1 MVHNRIIELRQK
13 LEQLNYE
20 YHVLDQPTVS
30 DEQYDLLLHE
40 LIQLE
45 NAHPE
50 YFDPTSV
57 SQKVGGIVS
66 SKFVKVKHEVPLF
79 SLSNAFNLADLEA
92 FDTRVRN
99 EVGVSDYVLELK
111 IDGLAMAIDYV
122 DGVFTQAV
130 TRGDGQVGEDVTQN
144 VKTIKSL
151 PLKLNQAI
159 TLSLR
164 GEIFM
169 PKKAFEKLNQE
180 NRDKG
185 VAEFANCRNAAAGSI
200 RQLDSSIASKRSL
213 DGFWYTLVHPENYG
227 IKTQWEALK
236 QMKAWGFKTN
246 QYVYHCQ
253 SIEEVWKQIEKIAS
267 KKSSFDFDIDGMVLK
282 VNDFSKQ
289 QQLGYTIKVP
299 KFAIAYKFPA
309 ELAQTTLLD
318 IHLTVGRTGRITPNA
333 TLSPVVISGTTVSAA
348 SLHNEDYI
356 KQKDIRIGDRV
367 LIQKA
372 GEIIP
377 EIVRSLPEYRTED
390 SKEYIMD
397 NYCPICHSEL
407 VRDEL
412 EADTYCMNKEC
423 PAVIVESIAHF
434 ASRKAMNIDGLG
446 IARVTQL
453 HEANLL
459 NRVEDIYF
467 LKNHVDEMMSLEKF
481 GLKSIEKLLNAIE
494 ASKNNDFGALLF
506 GLGIRH
512 IGEKAADTL
521 ANTFK
526 SIDSLM
532 TATVDRLSTTQDI
545 GTVSAQ
551 SVIDYFAVSENI
563 EMIHRLKEVGV
574 NMVSHHSETIHSQLS
589 NKIVVLT
596 GTLQT
601 MTRDDAMSLL
611 KKHDAKV
618 SSSVSKKT
626 DIVIAGESAGSKLK
640 KAQEL
645 GVEVWDEARFIKE
658 VSNEESIT

>member
-1 MVHNRIIELRQK
+1 MVLDRINELRQQ
-13 LEQLNYE
+13 LEQLSYE
-20 YHVLDQPTVS
+20 YHVLDKPTIS
-30 DEQYDLLLHE
+30 DESYDLLLHE

-45 NAHPE
+45 KAHPE
-50 YFDPTSV
+50 YYDPNSI
-57 SQKVGGIVS
+57 SQKIGGIVS
-66 SKFVKVKHEVPLF
+66 SKFKKVKHEVPLY

-92 FDTRVRN
+92 FDARVQH

-122 DGVFTQAV
+122 DGLFTQAV
-130 TRGDGQVGEDVTQN
+130 TRGDGQEGEDVTQN

-151 PLKLNQAI
+151 PLKLKDEL

-180 NRDKG
+180 NREKG
-185 VAEFANCRNAAAGSI
+185 IAEFANCRNAAAGSV

-213 DGFWYTLVHPENYG
+213 DAFWYTLVNPKAYG
-227 IKTQWEALK
+227 IQTQWEALQ

-246 QYVYHCQ
+246 RFVYHCE
-253 SIEEVWKQIEKIAS
+253 SIDAVWNQIEKIAQI
-267 KKSSFDFDIDGMVLK
+267 KSSFDFDIDGMVLK
-282 VNDFSKQ
+282 VNDFNKQ

-309 ELAQTTLLD
+309 ELAQTTVLD

-333 TLSPVVISGTTVSAA
+333 RLSPVIISGTTVSAA

-356 KQKDIRIGDRV
+356 KQKDIRVNDRV

-377 EIVRSLPEYRTED
+377 EIVKSLPEYRDSD
-390 SKEYIMD
+390 SKEYVMD
-397 NYCPICHSEL
+397 RHCPMCHSEL
-407 VRDEL
+407 YRDEL
-412 EADTYCMNKEC
+412 EADTYCLNKEC

-453 HEANLL
+453 HDANLL

-467 LKNHVDEMMSLEKF
+467 LKDHVEKLLTLEKF
-481 GLKSIEKLLNAIE
+481 GQKSVEKLLNAIE
-494 ASKNNDFGALLF
+494 ASKKNDFGALLF

-521 ANTFK
+521 ASSYK
-526 SIDSLM
+526 SIDKLM
-532 TATVDRLSTTQDI
+532 ETTFETLITTEDI
-545 GTVSAQ
+545 GAISAQ
-551 SVIDYFAVSENI
+551 SVIDYFAVNENRELI
-563 EMIHRLKEVGV
+563 KRLKEVGV
-574 NMVSHHSETIHSQLS
+574 NTMTQQSKTIQSVLT
-589 NKIVVLT
+589 NKTVVLT

-601 MTRDDAMSLL
+601 MTRDEAMELL
-611 KKHDAKV
+611 KKHDAKI

-626 DIVIAGESAGSKLK
+626 DIVIAGDNAGSKLK
-640 KAQEL
+640 KAVEL
-645 GVEVWDEARFIKE
+645 GVQVWDEARLIKE
-658 VSNEESIT
+658 VSQ

>member
-1 MVHNRIIELRQK
+1 MVLDRINELRQQ
-13 LEQLNYE
+13 LEQLSYE
-20 YHVLDQPTVS
+20 YHVLDKPTIS
-30 DEQYDLLLHE
+30 DESYDLLLHE

-45 NAHPE
+45 KAHPE
-50 YFDPTSV
+50 YYDPNSI
-57 SQKVGGIVS
+57 SQKIGGIVS
-66 SKFVKVKHEVPLF
+66 SKFKKVKHEVPLY

-92 FDTRVRN
+92 FDARVQH

-122 DGVFTQAV
+122 DGLFTQAV
-130 TRGDGQVGEDVTQN
+130 TRGDGQEGEDVTQN

-151 PLKLNQAI
+151 PLKLKDEL

-180 NRDKG
+180 NREKG
-185 VAEFANCRNAAAGSI
+185 IAEFANCRNAAAGSV

-213 DGFWYTLVHPENYG
+213 DAFWYTLVNPKAYG
-227 IKTQWEALK
+227 IQTQWEALQ

-246 QYVYHCQ
+246 RFVYHCE
-253 SIEEVWKQIEKIAS
+253 SIDAVWNQIEKIAQI
-267 KKSSFDFDIDGMVLK
+267 KSSFDFDIDGMVLK
-282 VNDFSKQ
+282 VNDFNKQ

-309 ELAQTTLLD
+309 ELAQTTVLD

-333 TLSPVVISGTTVSAA
+333 RLSPVIISGTTVAAA

-356 KQKDIRIGDRV
+356 KQKDIRVNDRV

-377 EIVRSLPEYRTED
+377 EIVKSLPEYRDSD
-390 SKEYIMD
+390 SKEYVMD
-397 NYCPICHSEL
+397 RHCPMCHSEL
-407 VRDEL
+407 YRDEL
-412 EADTYCMNKEC
+412 EADTYCLNKEC

-453 HEANLL
+453 HDANLL

-467 LKNHVDEMMSLEKF
+467 LKDHVEELLTLEKF
-481 GLKSIEKLLNAIE
+481 GQKSVEKLLSAIE
-494 ASKNNDFGALLF
+494 ASKKNDFGALLF

-521 ANTFK
+521 ASSYK
-526 SIDSLM
+526 SIDKLM
-532 TATVDRLSTTQDI
+532 ETTFETLITTEDI
-545 GTVSAQ
+545 GAISAQ
-551 SVIDYFAVSENI
+551 SVIDYFAVNENRELI
-563 EMIHRLKEVGV
+563 KRLKEVGV
-574 NMVSHHSETIHSQLS
+574 NTMTQQSKTIQSVLT
-589 NKIVVLT
+589 NKTVVLT

-601 MTRDDAMSLL
+601 MTRDEAMELL
-611 KKHDAKV
+611 KKHDAKI

-626 DIVIAGESAGSKLK
+626 DIVIAGDNAGSKLK
-640 KAQEL
+640 KAVEL
-645 GVEVWDEARFIKE
+645 GVQVWDEARLIKE
-658 VSNEESIT
+658 VSQ

>member
-1 MVHNRIIELRQK
+1 MVLDRINELRQQ
-13 LEQLNYE
+13 LEQLSYE
-20 YHVLDQPTVS
+20 YHVLDKPTIS
-30 DEQYDLLLHE
+30 DESYDLLLHE

-45 NAHPE
+45 KAHPE
-50 YFDPTSV
+50 YYDPNSI
-57 SQKVGGIVS
+57 SQKIGGIVS
-66 SKFVKVKHEVPLF
+66 SKFKKVKHEVPLY

-92 FDTRVRN
+92 FDARVQH

-122 DGVFTQAV
+122 DGLFTQAV
-130 TRGDGQVGEDVTQN
+130 TRGDGQEGEDVTQN

-151 PLKLNQAI
+151 PLKLKDEL

-180 NRDKG
+180 NREKG
-185 VAEFANCRNAAAGSI
+185 IAEFANCRNAAAGSV

-213 DGFWYTLVHPENYG
+213 DAFWYTLVNPKAYG
-227 IKTQWEALK
+227 IQTQWEALQ

-246 QYVYHCQ
+246 RFVYHCE
-253 SIEEVWKQIEKIAS
+253 SIDAVWNQIEKIAQI
-267 KKSSFDFDIDGMVLK
+267 KSSFDFDIDGMVLK
-282 VNDFSKQ
+282 VNDFNKQ

-309 ELAQTTLLD
+309 ELAQTTVLD

-333 TLSPVVISGTTVSAA
+333 RLSPVIISGTTVAAA

-356 KQKDIRIGDRV
+356 KQKDIRVNDRV

-377 EIVRSLPEYRTED
+377 EIVKSLPEYRD
-390 SKEYIMD
+390 SNSKEYVMD
-397 NYCPICHSEL
+397 RHCPMCHSEL
-407 VRDEL
+407 YRDEL
-412 EADTYCMNKEC
+412 EADTYCLNKEC

-453 HEANLL
+453 HDANLL

-467 LKNHVDEMMSLEKF
+467 LKDHVEELLTLEKF
-481 GLKSIEKLLNAIE
+481 GQKSVEKLLNAIE
-494 ASKNNDFGALLF
+494 TSKKNDFGALLF

-521 ANTFK
+521 ASSYK
-526 SIDSLM
+526 SIDKLM
-532 TATVDRLSTTQDI
+532 ETTFETLITTEDI
-545 GTVSAQ
+545 GAISAQ
-551 SVIDYFAVSENI
+551 SVIDYFAVNENRELI
-563 EMIHRLKEVGV
+563 KRLKEVGV
-574 NMVSHHSETIHSQLS
+574 NTMTQQSKTIQSVLT
-589 NKIVVLT
+589 NKTVVLT

-601 MTRDDAMSLL
+601 MTRDEAMELL
-611 KKHDAKV
+611 KKHDAKI

-626 DIVIAGESAGSKLK
+626 DIVIAGDNAGSKLK
-640 KAQEL
+640 KAVEL
-645 GVEVWDEARFIKE
+645 GVQVWDEARLIKE
-658 VSNEESIT
+658 VSQ

>member
-1 MVHNRIIELRQK
+1 MVLDRINELRQQ
-13 LEQLNYE
+13 LEQLSYE
-20 YHVLDQPTVS
+20 YHVLDKPTIS
-30 DEQYDLLLHE
+30 DESYDLLLHE

-45 NAHPE
+45 KAHPE
-50 YFDPTSV
+50 YYDPNSI
-57 SQKVGGIVS
+57 SQKIGGIVS
-66 SKFVKVKHEVPLF
+66 SKFKKVKHEVPLY

-92 FDTRVRN
+92 FDARVQH

-122 DGVFTQAV
+122 DGLFTQAV
-130 TRGDGQVGEDVTQN
+130 TRGDGQEGEDVTQN

-151 PLKLNQAI
+151 PLKLKDEL

-180 NRDKG
+180 NREKG
-185 VAEFANCRNAAAGSI
+185 IAEFANCRNAAAGSV

-213 DGFWYTLVHPENYG
+213 DAFWYTLVNPKAYG
-227 IKTQWEALK
+227 IQTQWEALQ

-246 QYVYHCQ
+246 RFVYHCE
-253 SIEEVWKQIEKIAS
+253 SIDAVWNQIEKIAQI
-267 KKSSFDFDIDGMVLK
+267 KSSFDFDIDGMVLK
-282 VNDFSKQ
+282 VNDFNKQ

-309 ELAQTTLLD
+309 ELAQTTVLD

-333 TLSPVVISGTTVSAA
+333 RLSPVIISGTTVSAA

-356 KQKDIRIGDRV
+356 KQKDIRVNDRV

-377 EIVRSLPEYRTED
+377 EIVKSLPEYRDSD
-390 SKEYIMD
+390 SKEYVMD
-397 NYCPICHSEL
+397 RHCPMCHSEL
-407 VRDEL
+407 YRDEL
-412 EADTYCMNKEC
+412 EADTYCLNKEC

-453 HEANLL
+453 HDANLL

-467 LKNHVDEMMSLEKF
+467 LKDHVEELLTLEKF
-481 GLKSIEKLLNAIE
+481 GQKSVEKLLNAIE
-494 ASKNNDFGALLF
+494 ASKKNDFGALLF

-521 ANTFK
+521 ASSYK
-526 SIDSLM
+526 SIDKLM
-532 TATVDRLSTTQDI
+532 ETTFETLITTEDI
-545 GTVSAQ
+545 GAISAQ
-551 SVIDYFAVSENI
+551 SVIDYFAVNENRELI
-563 EMIHRLKEVGV
+563 KRLKEVGV
-574 NMVSHHSETIHSQLS
+574 KTMTQQSKTIQSVLT
-589 NKIVVLT
+589 NKTVVLT

-601 MTRDDAMSLL
+601 MTRDEAMELL
-611 KKHDAKV
+611 KKHDAKI

-626 DIVIAGESAGSKLK
+626 DIVIAGDNAGSKLK
-640 KAQEL
+640 KAVEL
-645 GVEVWDEARFIKE
+645 GVQVWDEARLIKE
-658 VSNEESIT
+658 VSQ

>member
-1 MVHNRIIELRQK
+1 MVLDRINELRQQ
-13 LEQLNYE
+13 LEQLSYE
-20 YHVLDQPTVS
+20 YHVLDKPTIS
-30 DEQYDLLLHE
+30 DESYDLLLHE

-45 NAHPE
+45 KAHPE
-50 YFDPTSV
+50 YYDPNSI
-57 SQKVGGIVS
+57 SQKIGGIVS
-66 SKFVKVKHEVPLF
+66 SKFKKVKHEVPLY

-92 FDTRVRN
+92 FDARVQH

-122 DGVFTQAV
+122 DGLFTQAV
-130 TRGDGQVGEDVTQN
+130 TRGDGQEGEDVTQN

-151 PLKLNQAI
+151 PLKLKDEL

-180 NRDKG
+180 NREKG
-185 VAEFANCRNAAAGSI
+185 IAEFATCRNDASGSV
-200 RQLDSSIASKRSL
+200 RQLDCSIASKRPL
-213 DGFWYTLVHPENYG
+213 DAFWYTLVNPKAYG
-227 IKTQWEALK
+227 IKTQWEALQ

-246 QYVYHCQ
+246 RFVYHCE
-253 SIEEVWKQIEKIAS
+253 SIDAVWNQIEKIAQI
-267 KKSSFDFDIDGMVLK
+267 KSSFDFDIDGMVLK
-282 VNDFSKQ
+282 VNDFNKQ

-309 ELAQTTLLD
+309 ELAQTTVLD

-333 TLSPVVISGTTVSAA
+333 RLSPVIISGTTVSAA

-356 KQKDIRIGDRV
+356 KQKDIRINDRV

-377 EIVRSLPEYRTED
+377 EIVKSLPEYRDSD
-390 SKEYIMD
+390 SKEYVMD
-397 NYCPICHSEL
+397 RHCPMCHSEL
-407 VRDEL
+407 YRDEL
-412 EADTYCMNKEC
+412 EADTYCLNKEC

-453 HEANLL
+453 HDANLL

-467 LKNHVDEMMSLEKF
+467 LKDHVEELLTLEKF
-481 GLKSIEKLLNAIE
+481 GQKSVEKLLNAIE
-494 ASKNNDFGALLF
+494 ASKKNDFGALLF

-521 ANTFK
+521 ASSYK
-526 SIDSLM
+526 SIDKLM
-532 TATVDRLSTTQDI
+532 ETTFETLITTEDI
-545 GTVSAQ
+545 GAISAQ
-551 SVIDYFAVSENI
+551 SVIDYFAVNENRELI
-563 EMIHRLKEVGV
+563 KRLKEVGV
-574 NMVSHHSETIHSQLS
+574 NTMTQQSKTIQSLLT
-589 NKIVVLT
+589 NKTVVLT

-601 MTRDDAMSLL
+601 MTRDEAMELL
-611 KKHDAKV
+611 KKHDAKI

-626 DIVIAGESAGSKLK
+626 DIVIAGDNAGSKLK
-640 KAQEL
+640 KAVEL
-645 GVEVWDEARFIKE
+645 GVQVWDEARLIKE
-658 VSNEESIT
+658 VSQ

>member
-1 MVHNRIIELRQK
+1 MVHDRIIELRQQ
-13 LEQLNYE
+13 LEVLSHQY
-20 YHVLDQPTVS
+20 YVLDQPTVS

-50 YFDPTSV
+50 YYDPNSV
-57 SQKVGGIVS
+57 SQRVGGTIS
-66 SKFVKVKHEVPLF
+66 SKFKKVKHAVPLF
-79 SLSNAFNLADLEA
+79 SLSNAFNLADLKA
-92 FDTRVRN
+92 FDARVTN

-122 DGVFTQAV
+122 DGQFTQAV
-130 TRGDGQVGEDVTQN
+130 TRGDGQVGEDVSQN

-151 PLKLNQAI
+151 PLNLKEEL

-169 PKKAFEKLNQE
+169 PKKAFEKLNNE
-180 NRDKG
+180 NRKNG

-213 DGFWYTLVHPENYG
+213 DGFWYTLVNPEVYQ
-227 IKTQWEALK
+227 IKTQWDALK

-253 SIEEVWKQIEKIAS
+253 SIDEVWKKIEEIAVM
-267 KKSSFDFDIDGMVLK
+267 KSSFDFDIDGMVIK
-282 VNDFSKQ
+282 VNDFDKQ
-289 QQLGYTIKVP
+289 QQLGYTVKVP

-309 ELAQTTLLD
+309 ELAQTTVLD

-333 TLSPVVISGTTVSAA
+333 TLSPVVISGSTVSAA

-356 KQKDIRIGDRV
+356 KQKDIRINDRV
-367 LIQKA
+367 LVQKA

-377 EIVRSLPEYRTED
+377 EIVRTLPEYRD
-390 SKEYIMD
+390 SNSKEYVMD
-397 NYCPICHSEL
+397 THCPICHSQL

-412 EADTYCMNKEC
+412 EADTYCINKEC

-453 HEANLL
+453 HEAKLL

-467 LKNHVDEMMSLEKF
+467 LKDHIDEMMTLEKF
-481 GLKSIEKLLNAIE
+481 GQKSIEKLLSAIE
-494 ASKNNDFGALLF
+494 TSKTNDFGALLF

-526 SIDSLM
+526 SIDNLM
-532 TATVDRLSTTQDI
+532 ETTYDTLITTDEI
-545 GTVSAQ
+545 GAISAQ
-551 SVIDYFAVSENI
+551 SVVDYFSVKENRELI
-563 EMIHRLKEVGV
+563 DRLKEVGV
-574 NMVSHHSETIHSQLS
+574 NMMTQQSETIQSLLS
-589 NKIVVLT
+589 NKTVVLT

-601 MTRDDAMSLL
+601 MTRDEAMELL
-611 KKHDAKV
+611 KKHEANV

-626 DIVIAGESAGSKLK
+626 DIVIAGENAGSKLK

-645 GVEVWDEARFIKE
+645 GVEIWDEARFIKE
-658 VSNEESIT
+658 VS